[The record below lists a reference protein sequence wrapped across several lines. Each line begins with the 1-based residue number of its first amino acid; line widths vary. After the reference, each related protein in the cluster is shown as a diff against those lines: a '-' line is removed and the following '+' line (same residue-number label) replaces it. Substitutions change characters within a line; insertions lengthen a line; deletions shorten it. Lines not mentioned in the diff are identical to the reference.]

1 MKTGY
6 KATMKSLAEII
17 GNTYLDIQFK
27 DETHSSYKA
36 CLHECK
42 TNDLGYIVV
51 IYGHGESVE
60 DACEKLF
67 RNLLGTTLIQEGGE
81 ETNFNMVLDKY
92 RNSKKKKINN
102 YPTLKECK
110 KIISDNK
117 YHKILIT
124 VSTIEK
130 EIIKGR

>member
-17 GNTYLDIQFK
+17 
-27 DETHSSYKA
+27 YKA

-42 TNDLGYIVV
+42 TNDLGYIAV
-51 IYGHGESVE
+51 IYGYGKSVE

-67 RNLLGTTLIQEGGE
+67 RNLLGTTIIQEGGE
-81 ETNFNMVLDKY
+81 ETNFNMVLERY
-92 RNSKKKKINN
+92 RNLKKKKINN

-110 KIISDNK
+110 EIISDNK
-117 YHKILIT
+117 YQKILIT
-124 VSTIEK
+124 VLAVEK